1 VARALTPPSEA
12 KRPAPAANFFGRFA
26 DVVRFDRMA
35 PAEKGASFE
44 VRAGGTKLGRARGLM
59 STTNENL
66 RREARLEAA
75 VPVAV
80 LRRGGL
86 RVELW
91 TSDISFRGLFVRT
104 PKPPPLRSL
113 VRMRVALPAGT
124 IETHAM
130 VVHVVEGEA
139 GGAGLQFWGLS
150 GADRATWDDFV
161 RARIA
166 ERRKTLK
173 RPPAASA
180 DAAHPAMTDPPTPS
194 GVRVVG
200 PFSAASNADGGGSE
214 K

>member
-1 VARALTPPSEA
+1 
-12 KRPAPAANFFGRFA
+12 
-26 DVVRFDRMA
+26 M
-35 PAEKGASFE
+35 
-44 VRAGGTKLGRARGLM
+44 M
-59 STTNENL
+59 TTTSENL
-66 RREARLEAA
+66 RREARLEAS

-86 RVELW
+86 RSELW
-91 TSDISFRGLFVRT
+91 TSDISFRGLFVRM

-130 VVHVVEGEA
+130 VVHVVEGEG

-173 RPPAASA
+173 PPPPGAAAGVTGA
-180 DAAHPAMTDPPTPS
+180 DATHPALTDPPTPS

-200 PFSAASNADGGGSE
+200 PFRAASIADEGSTE
-214 K
+214 E